1 MVVGFEQD
9 YDFCCLVPET
19 SLDLVDRALSAG
31 DVVKRQLSD
40 AESGTVIST
49 ALSCSLRSVCTVD
62 KFGAKGFAAARGELS
77 KAVVQGQNTH
87 SNEWTYS
94 SQQLDN
100 VPAQELKY
108 WNPYR
113 QDDYVI
119 YQGWLGLTKDIID
132 EVTVRL
138 SNGSVVVVQDPREL
152 EEPYWM
158 PGTRSSELHRRL
170 IQSDYEL
177 HHRRKKRK
185 PGKSWRAEPCYPGQ
199 IVETQKGN
207 LRRGLWKFGAY
218 NPNVT
223 PRGIVVDVRTVQIEV
238 SWRHPNIFRPGAAR
252 RTPPPDI
259 LNIDILQSGAVTVY
273 DHSRQPPRTGQS
285 QLSEASYS
293 ADVCFGLR
301 VRFRDVSGAAIKY
314 NNFNRIPRAAT
325 QGYDMN
331 VFQVT
336 KLRSRVTVQWQDASI
351 TTEDSISLG
360 TYFQAR
366 NFFLA
371 IFFF

>member
-1 MVVGFEQD
+1 MIIGFEQD

-40 AESGTVIST
+40 ADSGTVIST
-49 ALSCSLRSVCTVD
+49 ALSCSLRSLCTAD
-62 KFGAKGFAAARGELS
+62 KFSAKTFAAAHGELS
-77 KAVVQGQNTH
+77 KAEVEAQGTH
-87 SNEWTYS
+87 SNDWIHSDE
-94 SQQLDN
+94 QLDN

-113 QDDYVI
+113 EDDYVI
-119 YQGWLGLTKDIID
+119 YQGWVGQTKDITD
-132 EVTVRL
+132 QVTIRL

-170 IQSDYEL
+170 IQSNYEL

-199 IVETQKGN
+199 IVETKKGN
-207 LRRGLWKFGAY
+207 LRRGMWMFGAY
-218 NPNVT
+218 DPNVT
-223 PRGIVVDVRTVQIEV
+223 PRGIVVDVRTSKIEV
-238 SWRHPNIFRPGAAR
+238 SWRHPNIFQPSPIQ

-259 LNIDILQSGAVTVY
+259 LNNDVLQSGAITVY
-273 DHSRQPPRTGQS
+273 DQSRKPRRTNPS

-301 VRFRDVSGAAIKY
+301 VRFRDVSGAAVKY
-314 NNFNRIPRAAT
+314 NSFNRIPRAST

-336 KLRSRVTVQWQDASI
+336 KLRARVTVQWQDASI
-351 TTEDSISLG
+351 TTEDSVSLG
-360 TYFQAR
+360 TY
-366 NFFLA
+366 
-371 IFFF
+371 

>member
-1 MVVGFEQD
+1 MVVGFAED

-19 SLDLVDRALSAG
+19 SLELVDRALSAG
-31 DVVKRQLSD
+31 DVVKRHLSD

-49 ALSCSLRSVCTVD
+49 ALSCSLQPLCTVD
-62 KFGAKGFAAARGELS
+62 KFSAKRFAAPHGEFS
-77 KAVVQGQNTH
+77 KAEVEAQDTH
-87 SNEWTYS
+87 SSEWIHS

-119 YQGWLGLTKDIID
+119 YQGWLGLTKDITD

-138 SNGSVVVVQDPREL
+138 SNGSVVVVQDPHEL

-158 PGTRSSELHRRL
+158 PGTRSSEVHRRL

-199 IVETQKGN
+199 IVETKKGN
-207 LRRGLWKFGAY
+207 LRRGLWKYGAY

-238 SWRHPNIFRPGAAR
+238 SWRHPNIFRPGTTQRAQ
-252 RTPPPDI
+252 PPNI
-259 LNIDILQSGAVTVY
+259 LNIDVLQSGAVTVY
-273 DHSRQPPRTGQS
+273 DHSSQPRRTDPS

-301 VRFRDVSGAAIKY
+301 VRFRDLTGAAARY
-314 NNFNRIPRAAT
+314 RNFNHIPRAST

-336 KLRSRVTVQWQDASI
+336 KLRTRVTVQWQDASI
-351 TTEDSISLG
+351 TTEDSISLSKL
-360 TYFQAR
+360 AKS
-366 NFFLA
+366 FFLA
-371 IFFF
+371 IFFP

>member
-9 YDFCCLVPET
+9 YDFCCLVPEK
-19 SLDLVDRALSAG
+19 SLELVDRALSAG
-31 DVVKRQLSD
+31 DIVKRQLSD
-40 AESGTVIST
+40 ADSGTVIST
-49 ALSCSLRSVCTVD
+49 ALNCSLRSLCTVD
-62 KFGAKGFAAARGELS
+62 KFSTKKFAAVHGELS
-77 KAVVQGQNTH
+77 KAEVEAQDTH
-87 SNEWTYS
+87 SSEWIHS

-113 QDDYVI
+113 LEDYVI
-119 YQGWLGLTKDIID
+119 YQGWLGLTKDITD

-138 SNGSVVVVQDPREL
+138 SNGSVVVVQNPHEL

-158 PGTRSSELHRRL
+158 SGTRSSELHRRL
-170 IQSDYEL
+170 ILSDYEL
-177 HHRRKKRK
+177 HHRKKKRK

-199 IVETQKGN
+199 IVETKKGN

-238 SWRHPNIFRPGAAR
+238 SWRYPNIFQPG
-252 RTPPPDI
+252 RTQRIPPPDI
-259 LNIDILQSGAVTVY
+259 LGIDILQSGAVTVY
-273 DHSRQPPRTGQS
+273 DHSRQPRRTGSS

-293 ADVCFGLR
+293 ADVCFGGR
-301 VRFRDVSGAAIKY
+301 VRFRDVSAAAGRY
-314 NNFNRIPRAAT
+314 YNFNRIPRAST

-336 KLRSRVTVQWQDASI
+336 KLRTRVTVQWQDASI
-351 TTEDSISLG
+351 TTEDSISLS
-360 TYFQAR
+360 TLVKD
-366 NFFLA
+366 FFLT
-371 IFFF
+371 IFFH